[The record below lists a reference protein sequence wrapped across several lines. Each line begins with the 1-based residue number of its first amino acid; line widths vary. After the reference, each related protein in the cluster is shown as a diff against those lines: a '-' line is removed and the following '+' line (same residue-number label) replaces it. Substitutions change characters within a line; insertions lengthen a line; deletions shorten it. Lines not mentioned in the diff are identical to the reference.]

1 MGQNQ
6 SIGKNVT
13 IQEGVVLGDNIHIG
27 DDCYLDYGCII
38 RDHVTLGANSYV
50 GPRCILGEYTPD
62 FHKDR
67 VVRPH
72 PLTIGENALLRSNTV
87 IYGDTEIG
95 SHFQTGHNLVV
106 REQSKIGHH
115 TRIGT
120 HSDVQ
125 GRCSIGNYVSIHSN
139 SHIAQ
144 GMEIHD
150 FVWIFTYVVFTNDFT
165 PPSKETMP
173 MVIEE
178 YALVSTGVVCTPGV
192 RIKKH
197 SLVGAGAVVTKDV
210 EEGTVVV
217 GNPAKAICTTEKL
230 KNHFTG
236 EAAYPWPYH
245 FDRGM
250 PWEGRDYGAWLKENG

>member
-1 MGQNQ
+1 MKKNQ
-6 SIGKNVT
+6 VIGENVV
-13 IQEGVVLGDNIHIG
+13 IKEGVILGDHICIG
-27 DDCYLDYGCII
+27 DNCYLDYGCII
-38 RDHVTLGANSYV
+38 RDHVTLGPGSYV
-50 GPRCILGEYTPD
+50 GPRCILGEYTSD
-62 FHKDR
+62 FYNGFATKE
-67 VVRPH
+67 H
-72 PLTIGENALLRSNTV
+72 PLTIGANALIRSNTV
-87 IYGDTEIG
+87 IYGDTQIG
-95 SHFQTGHNLVV
+95 DHFQTGHNLVV
-106 REQSKIGHH
+106 RECSKIGHH

-150 FVWIFTYVVFTNDFT
+150 YVWIFTYVVFTNDFT
-165 PPSKETMP
+165 PPSVETTP

-178 YALVSTGVVCTPGV
+178 YALVSTGVVCTPGI
-192 RIKKH
+192 RIKKNA
-197 SLVGAGAVVTKDV
+197 LVGAGAVVTKDV

-217 GNPAKAICTTEKL
+217 GNPAKVICTTDKL

-236 EAAYPWPYH
+236 EPAYPWPYH

-250 PWEGRDYGAWLKENG
+250 PWKNQGYDAWLKENS